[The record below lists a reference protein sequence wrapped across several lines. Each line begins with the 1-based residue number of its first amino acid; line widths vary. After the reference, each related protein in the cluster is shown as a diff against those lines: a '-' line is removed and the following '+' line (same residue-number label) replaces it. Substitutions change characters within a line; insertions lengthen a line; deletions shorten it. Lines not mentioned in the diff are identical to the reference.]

1 METLEDLLR
10 DTKSDEYYLL
20 VNLGNALVRL
30 GQKEKANASFDRAI
44 ELKPN
49 CSEAWHNR
57 GNVLKNLGRDEEA
70 KVSFGRVIQTIAN
83 KVKPDKYGAENN

>member
-10 DTKSDEYYLL
+10 DTNSDEYYRL

-30 GQKEKANASFDRAI
+30 GQKEKAIASFDRAI

-49 CSEAWHNR
+49 CSEA
-57 GNVLKNLGRDEEA
+57 
-70 KVSFGRVIQTIAN
+70 
-83 KVKPDKYGAENN
+83 

>member
-10 DTKSDEYYLL
+10 ETTSDEYYVL
-20 VNLGNALVRL
+20 VNLGNALVKL
-30 GQKEKANASFDRAI
+30 GQREKAIAFYDRAI

-57 GNVLKNLGRDEEA
+57 GNILCDLGRNVEA
-70 KVSFGRVIQTIAN
+70 LVSFDRAIEIE
-83 KVKPDKYGAENN
+83 PDNYNSW

>member
-1 METLEDLLR
+1 MEMLEDWLR
-10 DTKSDEYYLL
+10 NTKSDEHHIL
-20 VNLGNALVRL
+20 VNLGNALVKVE
-30 GQKEKANASFDRAI
+30 QKEIAIAFYDRAI